1 MYISYIDRFQYRDD
15 ARVSH
20 PRPGIRL
27 QPEKGFDMNR
37 GSISLAALLWLIIGF
52 LVIYPLSILVL
63 ESFKI
68 APTDTWGIGNYLEF
82 FRDTY
87 YLKTFANTLVL
98 SSLVLLTATLF
109 GVPLAYIL
117 ARYRQWGKTVF
128 TALILLP
135 IVLPAYAGVFAF
147 IIFFG
152 KYGTVNLLLMDSG
165 LIEAPINFIYGL
177 HGLVFVQALHMLPFI
192 VLGLSAGFT
201 NIDPCFEEAAEV
213 EGASGF
219 RRFFTVS
226 LPLCTPSYLAGAVIV
241 FLWPFTDW
249 LTPLIL
255 GQVDFLPSVAY
266 INIAYHFTDVHRKYL
281 GIVAVIVSSLVCI
294 SLFLLARWWVERK
307 KYTGLS
313 KGTTSEGRVI
323 EPSPLVKSGAYLYMF
338 FIAGLVLLIP
348 IVLGLSAFSRRW
360 VLEPFP
366 TYWTLDNFRLILL
379 ESPLLIK
386 NSFLFSG
393 VALLFGIA
401 FGLPAAYIIVRTQVP
416 GKDALDFVITLMLAF
431 PGMAVGVA
439 YLFGFWEG
447 IPLARYW
454 IIMPLALFARRLPYF
469 LRMAHSS
476 YLQLDSSL
484 EEASEVSG
492 VGKLRTF
499 FSISLPLLL
508 KGVLVGV
515 VMFFIMAFQEIST
528 AIFLYRGGWETLPI
542 GIYLNWHRGM
552 EFGIAAAMAFLM
564 IVITFILLLIISR
577 VAGGILKAAWG
588 PGGT

>member
-1 MYISYIDRFQYRDD
+1 MS
-15 ARVSH
+15 
-20 PRPGIRL
+20 
-27 QPEKGFDMNR
+27 R
-37 GSISLAALLWLIIGF
+37 GNFILTTFLWMVIALL
-52 LVIYPLSILVL
+52 VVYPLSILVV
-63 ESFKI
+63 ESFRI
-68 APTDTWGIGNYLEF
+68 AETAGWGIQNYLEF
-82 FRDTY
+82 FQDTY
-87 YLKTFANTLVL
+87 YLKTFGNTLVL
-98 SSLVLLTATLF
+98 STLVLVATTLF
-109 GVPLAYIL
+109 GIPLSYIL
-117 ARYRQWGKTVF
+117 ARYRQRGKTLF

-147 IIFFG
+147 VIFFG
-152 KYGTVNLLLMDSG
+152 KFGTLNLLLMDAG
-165 LIEAPINFIYGL
+165 IIQTPINFIYGL
-177 HGLVFVQALHMLPFI
+177 HGLVFVQSLHLLPFI
-192 VLGLSAGFT
+192 VLSLSAGFT
-201 NIDPCFEEAAEV
+201 TIDPSFEEAAEV

-219 RRFFTVS
+219 RRFITIT
-226 LPLCTPSYLAGAVIV
+226 LPLCTPTYLAGAVIV

-249 LTPLIL
+249 LTPMIL

-266 INIAYHFTDVHRKYL
+266 INIAYHFTDVHRKYM
-281 GIVAVIVSSLVCI
+281 GIVAVVVSSFVCI
-294 SLFLLARWWVERK
+294 ALFLLARRWVERK

-323 EPSPLVKSGAYLYMF
+323 EPGPVIKGLSYLYTF
-338 FIAGLVLLIP
+338 FISALVLLIP

-360 VLEPFP
+360 VFEPFP
-366 TYWTLDNFRLILL
+366 SHWTLENFRVILL
-379 ESPLLIK
+379 ESPLLIQ
-386 NSFLFSG
+386 NSFVFSG
-393 VALLFGIA
+393 IALLFGMV
-401 FGLPAAYIIVRTQVP
+401 FGLPAAYLIVRTRVR

-431 PGMAVGVA
+431 PGIAVGVS
-439 YLFGFWEG
+439 YLLGFWKG
-447 IPLARYW
+447 LPLATHW

-476 YLQLDSSL
+476 YLQLDVSL

-492 VGKLRTF
+492 VGKFRTF
-499 FSISLPLLL
+499 FYISLPLLL

-577 VAGGILKAAWG
+577 IGGGVLKAAWG
-588 PGGT
+588 PGGK

>member
-1 MYISYIDRFQYRDD
+1 MT
-15 ARVSH
+15 
-20 PRPGIRL
+20 
-27 QPEKGFDMNR
+27 R
-37 GSISLAALLWLIIGF
+37 GNLLLSTVLWSIIAF
-52 LVIYPLSILVL
+52 FVIYPLSILVL

-68 APTDTWGIGNYLEF
+68 AATDSWGISNYLEF
-82 FRDTY
+82 FQDAY
-87 YLKTFANTLVL
+87 YLKTFGNTLVL
-98 SSLVLLTATLF
+98 STLVLLTTTLF
-109 GVPLAYIL
+109 GIPLAYIM

-152 KYGTVNLLLMDSG
+152 RFGTLNLLLVEAG
-165 LIEAPINFIYGL
+165 LIKAPINFIYGL
-177 HGLVFVQALHMLPFI
+177 HGLVFVQSLHMLPFI
-192 VLGLSAGFT
+192 VLSLSAGFT
-201 NIDPCFEEAAEV
+201 DIDPCFEEAAEV

-219 RRFFTVS
+219 RRFLTVT
-226 LPLCTPSYLAGAVIV
+226 LPLCTPTYLAGAVIV

-255 GQVDFLPSVAY
+255 GQIDFLPSVAY
-266 INIAYHFTDVHRKYL
+266 INIAYHFTDMHRKYM
-281 GIVAVIVSSLVCI
+281 GIVAVVVSSIVCI
-294 SLFLLARWWVERK
+294 FLFLLARWWVERK

-313 KGTTSEGRVI
+313 KGTTAEGRVI
-323 EPSPLVKSGAYLYMF
+323 EPGPLLKVASYVYMI
-338 FIAGLVLLIP
+338 FISLVVLLIP
-348 IVLGLSAFSRRW
+348 VVLGLSAFSRRW

-366 TYWTLDNFRLILL
+366 TYWTLENFRVILL

-393 VALLFGIA
+393 IALVFGIA
-401 FGLPAAYIIVRTQVP
+401 FGLPAAYLIVRTRVP
-416 GKDALDFVITLMLAF
+416 GRNALDFVITLMLAF
-431 PGMAVGVA
+431 PGIAVGVS
-439 YLFGFWEG
+439 YLLGFWQT
-447 IPLARYW
+447 IPLARHW
-454 IIMPLALFARRLPYF
+454 IIMALALFARRLPYF
-469 LRMAHSS
+469 LRMAHAS
-476 YLQLDSSL
+476 YLQLDISL

-492 VGKLRTF
+492 AGKLKTF
-499 FSISLPLLL
+499 LSISLPLLV

>member
-1 MYISYIDRFQYRDD
+1 MS
-15 ARVSH
+15 
-20 PRPGIRL
+20 
-27 QPEKGFDMNR
+27 KGNA
-37 GSISLAALLWLIIGF
+37 SLAALLWSVVAF
-52 LVIYPLSILVL
+52 LVLYPLSFLVL

-68 APTDTWGIGNYLEF
+68 SADGGWGVSNYLGF
-82 FRDTY
+82 FKDPY
-87 YLKTFANTLVL
+87 YLKTFGNTLLLSTLVL
-98 SSLVLLTATLF
+98 VTATIF

-152 KYGTVNLLLMDSG
+152 KYGTLNLLLMNAG
-165 LIEAPINFIYGL
+165 LISKPLNFIYGL
-177 HGLVFVQALHMLPFI
+177 HGVVFVQALHMLPFI
-192 VLGLSAGFT
+192 VLSLSAGFT
-201 NIDPCFEEAAEV
+201 NIDPSFEEAAEV

-219 RRFFTVS
+219 RRFFTIS
-226 LPLCTPSYLAGAVIV
+226 LPLCTPNYLAGAVIV

-266 INIAYHFTDVHRKYL
+266 INIAYHFTDMHRKYM
-281 GIVAVIVSSLVCI
+281 GIVAVVISSLVCI
-294 SLFLLARWWVERK
+294 GLFLLARWAVEKR

-323 EPSPLVKSGAYLYMF
+323 RPGPLTQAGAYGYMV
-338 FIAGLVLLIP
+338 FIALVVLLIP

-360 VLEPFP
+360 VFEPFP
-366 TYWTLDNFRLILL
+366 TYWTLDNFRVILW
-379 ESPLLIK
+379 ETPMLIK
-386 NSFLFSG
+386 NSFVYSSL
-393 VALLFGIA
+393 ALLFGIL
-401 FGLPAAYIIVRTQVP
+401 FGLPAAYLIVRTRVP

-431 PGMAVGVA
+431 PGMAVGVSYMLA
-439 YLFGFWEG
+439 FWQG
-447 IPLARYW
+447 IPLAHYW
-454 IIMPLALFARRLPYF
+454 IIMPLALFSRRLPYF

-476 YLQLDSSL
+476 YLQLDASL

-492 VGKLRTF
+492 AGKFRTF
-499 FSISLPLLL
+499 IYISLPLLL

-552 EFGIAAAMAFLM
+552 EFGIAAAMAFVM

-577 VAGGILKAAWG
+577 IGGGILKAAWG
-588 PGGT
+588 PGGK

>member
-1 MYISYIDRFQYRDD
+1 MS
-15 ARVSH
+15 
-20 PRPGIRL
+20 
-27 QPEKGFDMNR
+27 R
-37 GSISLAALLWLIIGF
+37 GSISLAALLWLIIAF
-52 LVIYPLSILVL
+52 LVIYPMSILVL

-68 APTDTWGIGNYLEF
+68 AETSNWGIKNYLGF
-82 FRDTY
+82 FQDTY
-87 YLKTFANTLVL
+87 YLKVFGNTLLL
-98 SSLVLLTATLF
+98 SALVLLTTTLF
-109 GVPLAYIL
+109 GIPLAYIL
-117 ARYRQWGKTVF
+117 ARYRHWGKTVF

-135 IVLPAYAGVFAF
+135 IVLPAFAGVFAF

-152 KYGTVNLLLMDSG
+152 KYGTLNLLLMETG
-165 LIEAPINFIYGL
+165 LIKTPINFIYGL
-177 HGLVFVQALHMLPFI
+177 HGLVFVQSLHMLPFI

-219 RRFFTVS
+219 RRFITVT
-226 LPLCTPSYLAGAVIV
+226 LPLCTPTYMAGAVIV

-249 LTPLIL
+249 LTPMIL

-266 INIAYHFTDVHRKYL
+266 LNIAYHFTDMSRKYM
-281 GIVAVIVSSLVCI
+281 GIVAVVVSSVVCI
-294 SLFLLARWWVERK
+294 SLFLLARWWVEKR

-313 KGTTSEGRVI
+313 KGTTAEGRVI
-323 EPSPLVKSGAYLYMF
+323 EPGPVVKLGAYLYMI
-338 FIAGLVLLIP
+338 FIAALVLLIP

-360 VLEPFP
+360 VFEAFP
-366 TYWTLDNFRLILL
+366 TYWTLENFRVILL
-379 ESPLLIK
+379 ESPLLIQ
-386 NSFLFSG
+386 NSFVFSG
-393 VALLFGIA
+393 IALLFGIA
-401 FGLPAAYIIVRTQVP
+401 FGLPAAYIIVRTRVP
-416 GKDALDFVITLMLAF
+416 GRNALDFVITLMLAF
-431 PGMAVGVA
+431 PGIAVGVG
-439 YLFGFWEG
+439 YLLGFWRG
-447 IPLARYW
+447 IPLAQYW

-476 YLQLDSSL
+476 YLQLDISL

-492 VGKLRTF
+492 ASKLRTF
-499 FSISLPLLL
+499 FYISLPLLV

-542 GIYLNWHRGM
+542 GIFLNWHRGM

>member
-1 MYISYIDRFQYRDD
+1 MS
-15 ARVSH
+15 
-20 PRPGIRL
+20 
-27 QPEKGFDMNR
+27 R
-37 GSISLAALLWLIIGF
+37 GNIFLAALLWSVIAF
-52 LVIYPLSILVL
+52 LVIYPLSTLVL

-68 APTDTWGIGNYLEF
+68 AGTENWGISNYLEF
-82 FRDTY
+82 FQDTY
-87 YLKTFANTLVL
+87 YLKTFGNTLVL
-98 SSLVLLTATLF
+98 SSLVLITTTLF

-117 ARYRQWGKTVF
+117 ARYRHWGKTVF

-147 IIFFG
+147 VIFFG
-152 KYGTVNLLLMDSG
+152 KYGTLNLLLMDMG
-165 LIEAPINFIYGL
+165 LTKDPINFIYGL
-177 HGLVFVQALHMLPFI
+177 HGLVFVQSLHMLPFI

-219 RRFFTVS
+219 WRFLTVT

-255 GQVDFLPSVAY
+255 GQVDFLPSVSY
-266 INIAYHFTDVHRKYL
+266 INIAYHFTDMHRKYM
-281 GIVAVIVSSLVCI
+281 GIVAVVISSIVCI
-294 SLFLLARWWVERK
+294 TLFLLARWWVERK

-323 EPSPLVKSGAYLYMF
+323 EPTPLVKWGAYLYIF
-338 FIAGLVLLIP
+338 FIAFLVLLIP
-348 IVLGLSAFSRRW
+348 IVLGLAAFSRRW

-366 TYWTLDNFRLILL
+366 TYWTLENFRLILL
-379 ESPLLIK
+379 ESPALIK
-386 NSFLFSG
+386 NSFIFSG
-393 VALLFGIA
+393 IALIFGIA
-401 FGLPAAYIIVRTQVP
+401 FGLPASYLIVRTRVP
-416 GKDALDFVITLMLAF
+416 GRNALDFVITLMLAF
-431 PGMAVGVA
+431 PGMAVGVS
-439 YLFGFWEG
+439 YLLAFWKD
-447 IPLARYW
+447 IPLATFW

-476 YLQLDSSL
+476 YLQLDISL

-492 VGKLRTF
+492 AGKVRTF
-499 FSISLPLLL
+499 FNISLPLLV

-515 VMFFIMAFQEIST
+515 VMFFIMSFQEIST

-542 GIYLNWHRGM
+542 GIFLNWHRGM

-577 VAGGILKAAWG
+577 IGGGILKAAWG

>member
-1 MYISYIDRFQYRDD
+1 MS
-15 ARVSH
+15 
-20 PRPGIRL
+20 
-27 QPEKGFDMNR
+27 R
-37 GSISLAALLWLIIGF
+37 GNISLAAFLWLVIAF

-68 APTDTWGIGNYLEF
+68 AGTDSWGIKNYLEF
-82 FRDTY
+82 FQDTY
-87 YLKTFANTLVL
+87 YLKTFGNTLLL
-98 SSLVLLTATLF
+98 STLVLLTTTVF

-117 ARYRQWGKTVF
+117 ARYRHWGKTVF

-135 IVLPAYAGVFAF
+135 IVLPAFAGVFAF

-152 KYGTVNLLLMDSG
+152 KYGTLNLLLMEIG
-165 LIEAPINFIYGL
+165 LIKTPVNFIYGI
-177 HGLVFVQALHMLPFI
+177 HGLVFIQSLHMLPFI

-219 RRFFTVS
+219 RRFFTVT
-226 LPLCTPSYLAGAVIV
+226 LPLCTPSYLAGAVLV

-249 LTPLIL
+249 LTPMIL
-255 GQVDFLPSVAY
+255 GQVDFLPSTAY
-266 INIAYHFTDVHRKYL
+266 INIAYHFTDMHRKYM
-281 GIVAVIVSSLVCI
+281 GIVAVVVAAIVCI
-294 SLFLLARWWVERK
+294 TLFLLARWWVERK

-323 EPSPLVKSGAYLYMF
+323 EPGPLVKSGAYVYII
-338 FIAGLVLLIP
+338 FISILVLLIP

-360 VLEPFP
+360 VFEPLP
-366 TYWTLDNFRLILL
+366 TYWTLENFRVILL
-379 ESPLLIK
+379 ESPGLIK

-393 VALLFGIA
+393 IALFFGIA
-401 FGLPAAYIIVRTQVP
+401 FGLPAAYLIVRTRVP
-416 GKDALDFVITLMLAF
+416 GRDALDFVITLMLAF
-431 PGMAVGVA
+431 PGIAVGVS
-439 YLFGFWEG
+439 YLLAFWKG
-447 IPLARYW
+447 IPLATYW

-476 YLQLDSSL
+476 YLQLDISL

-492 VGKLRTF
+492 ASRLRTF
-499 FSISLPLLL
+499 FYISLPLLL

-542 GIYLNWHRGM
+542 GIFLNWHRGM

-564 IVITFILLLIISR
+564 IVITFVLLLIISR
-577 VAGGILKAAWG
+577 IGGGILKAAWG

>member
-1 MYISYIDRFQYRDD
+1 MS
-15 ARVSH
+15 
-20 PRPGIRL
+20 
-27 QPEKGFDMNR
+27 R
-37 GSISLAALLWLIIGF
+37 GNFFLTAFLWLVIAF
-52 LVIYPLSILVL
+52 LVVYPLSILVL

-68 APTDTWGIGNYLEF
+68 AGSASWGINNYLKF
-82 FRDTY
+82 FQETY
-87 YLKTFANTLVL
+87 YLKTFGNTLVL
-98 SSLVLLTATLF
+98 STLVLLTTTLF

-117 ARYRQWGKTVF
+117 ARYRQRGKTVF

-152 KYGTVNLLLMDSG
+152 RFGTLNLLLMEMG
-165 LIEAPINFIYGL
+165 LIKAPINFIYGL
-177 HGLVFVQALHMLPFI
+177 QGLVFIQSLHLLPFI
-192 VLGLSAGFT
+192 VLSLSAGFT
-201 NIDPCFEEAAEV
+201 TIDPCFEEAAEV

-219 RRFFTVS
+219 RRFITVT
-226 LPLCTPSYLAGAVIV
+226 LPLCTPTYLAGAVLV

-266 INIAYHFTDVHRKYL
+266 INIAYHFTDMHRKYM
-281 GIVAVIVSSLVCI
+281 GIVAVVVSSIVCI
-294 SLFLLARWWVERK
+294 ALFLLARWWVERK

-323 EPSPLVKSGAYLYMF
+323 EPGVLLKSGAYAFMV
-338 FIAGLVLLIP
+338 FIAILVLLIP
-348 IVLGLSAFSRRW
+348 VVLGLAAFSRRW
-360 VLEPFP
+360 VFEPFP
-366 TYWTLDNFRLILL
+366 TYWTLDNFKVILL
-379 ESPLLIK
+379 ETPLLLQ
-386 NSFLFSG
+386 NSFVFSG
-393 VALLFGIA
+393 LALIFGIA
-401 FGLPAAYIIVRTQVP
+401 FGLPAAYLIVRTRVP

-431 PGMAVGVA
+431 PGMAVGVS
-439 YLFGFWEG
+439 YLLAFWEG
-447 IPLARYW
+447 IPLATHW

-476 YLQLDSSL
+476 YLQLDISL

-499 FSISLPLLL
+499 MNISLPLLI

-542 GIYLNWHRGM
+542 GIFLNWHRGM

-564 IVITFILLLIISR
+564 IVITFILLLIIAR
-577 VAGGILKAAWG
+577 IGGGILKAAWG
-588 PGGT
+588 PGGR

>member
-1 MYISYIDRFQYRDD
+1 MS
-15 ARVSH
+15 
-20 PRPGIRL
+20 
-27 QPEKGFDMNR
+27 R
-37 GSISLAALLWLIIGF
+37 GNISLAALLWLIIAF
-52 LVIYPLSILVL
+52 LVIYPMSILVL

-68 APTDTWGIGNYLEF
+68 AGTGNWGIKNYLEF
-82 FRDTY
+82 FQDTY
-87 YLKTFANTLVL
+87 YLKTFGNTLLL
-98 SSLVLLTATLF
+98 SALVLLTTTLF

-117 ARYRQWGKTVF
+117 ARYRHWGKTVF

-135 IVLPAYAGVFAF
+135 IVLPAFAGVFAF

-152 KYGTVNLLLMDSG
+152 KYGTLNLLLMETG
-165 LIEAPINFIYGL
+165 LIKTPINFIYGL
-177 HGLVFVQALHMLPFI
+177 HGLVFVQSLHMLPFI

-201 NIDPCFEEAAEV
+201 NIDPSFEEAAEV

-219 RRFFTVS
+219 RRFFTVT
-226 LPLCTPSYLAGAVIV
+226 LPLCTPTYMAGAVIV

-266 INIAYHFTDVHRKYL
+266 INIAYHFTDMHRKYM
-281 GIVAVIVSSLVCI
+281 GIVAVVVSSIVCI
-294 SLFLLARWWVERK
+294 SLFLLARWWVEKR

-313 KGTTSEGRVI
+313 KGTTAEGRVI
-323 EPSPLVKSGAYLYMF
+323 DPSPLVKFGAYVYMV
-338 FIAGLVLLIP
+338 FIAILVLLIP

-360 VLEPFP
+360 VFEPFP
-366 TYWTLDNFRLILL
+366 TYWTLENFRVILL
-379 ESPLLIK
+379 ESPLLIQ
-386 NSFLFSG
+386 NSFVFSG
-393 VALLFGIA
+393 IALLFGIA
-401 FGLPAAYIIVRTQVP
+401 FGLPAAYLIVRTRVP
-416 GKDALDFVITLMLAF
+416 GRNALDFVITLMLAF
-431 PGMAVGVA
+431 PGMAVGVS
-439 YLFGFWEG
+439 YLLAFWKG
-447 IPLARYW
+447 IPLATYW

-476 YLQLDSSL
+476 YLQLDISL

-492 VGKLRTF
+492 AGKLRTF
-499 FSISLPLLL
+499 FYISLPLLV

-542 GIYLNWHRGM
+542 GIFLNWHRGM

-588 PGGT
+588 PGGA

>member
-1 MYISYIDRFQYRDD
+1 MS
-15 ARVSH
+15 
-20 PRPGIRL
+20 
-27 QPEKGFDMNR
+27 R
-37 GSISLAALLWLIIGF
+37 GNTFLAALLWLVIAF
-52 LVIYPLSILVL
+52 LVLYPLSILVL

-68 APTDTWGIGNYLEF
+68 AGTTTWGIKNYLGF
-82 FRDTY
+82 FQDAY
-87 YLKTFANTLVL
+87 YLKTFGNTLLL
-98 SSLVLLTATLF
+98 STLVLLTTTVF

-117 ARYRQWGKTVF
+117 ARYKHRGKTVF

-135 IVLPAYAGVFAF
+135 IVLPAFAGVFAF

-152 KYGTVNLLLMDSG
+152 KYGTLNLLLTETG
-165 LIEAPINFIYGL
+165 LIEKPINFIYGI
-177 HGLVFVQALHMLPFI
+177 HGLVFIQSLHLLPFI

-201 NIDPCFEEAAEV
+201 NIDPSFEEAAEV

-219 RRFFTVS
+219 RRFLTVT
-226 LPLCTPSYLAGAVIV
+226 LPLCTPTYLAGAVIV

-255 GQVDFLPSVAY
+255 GQVDFLPSVSY
-266 INIAYHFTDVHRKYL
+266 INIAYHFTDMHRKYM
-281 GIVAVIVSSLVCI
+281 GIVAVVVSSIVCI
-294 SLFLLARWWVERK
+294 TLFLLARWWVERK

-323 EPSPLVKSGAYLYMF
+323 EPSGLMKSGAYVYMIS
-338 FIAGLVLLIP
+338 IAILVLLIP
-348 IVLGLSAFSRRW
+348 IVLGLAGFSRRW
-360 VLEPFP
+360 VFEPFP
-366 TYWTLDNFRLILL
+366 TYWTLENFSVILL
-379 ESPLLIK
+379 ETPGLIK

-393 VALLFGIA
+393 IALLFGIV
-401 FGLPAAYIIVRTQVP
+401 FGLPAAYLIVRTRVP
-416 GKDALDFVITLMLAF
+416 GRNVLDFVISLMLAF
-431 PGMAVGVA
+431 PGMAVGVS
-439 YLFGFWEG
+439 YLLAFWKD
-447 IPLARYW
+447 IPLATHW

-476 YLQLDSSL
+476 YLQLDISL

-492 VGKLRTF
+492 AGKIRTF
-499 FSISLPLLL
+499 MKISLPLLL

-542 GIYLNWHRGM
+542 GIFLNWHRGM

-564 IVITFILLLIISR
+564 IVITFILLLIIAR
-577 VAGGILKAAWG
+577 IGGGILKAAWG
-588 PGGT
+588 PGEM

>member
-1 MYISYIDRFQYRDD
+1 MS
-15 ARVSH
+15 
-20 PRPGIRL
+20 
-27 QPEKGFDMNR
+27 R
-37 GSISLAALLWLIIGF
+37 GNISLAALLWLVIAF
-52 LVIYPLSILVL
+52 LVIYPMSILVL
-63 ESFKI
+63 QSFKI
-68 APTDTWGIGNYLEF
+68 AGTDNWGIKNYLEF
-82 FRDTY
+82 FQDTY
-87 YLKTFANTLVL
+87 YLKTFGNTLLL
-98 SSLVLLTATLF
+98 STLVLLTTTVF
-109 GVPLAYIL
+109 GIPLAYIL
-117 ARYRQWGKTVF
+117 ARYRHWGKTVF

-135 IVLPAYAGVFAF
+135 IVLPAFAGVFAF

-152 KYGTVNLLLMDSG
+152 KYGTLNLLLMDTG
-165 LIEAPINFIYGL
+165 LIETPINFIYGL
-177 HGLVFVQALHMLPFI
+177 HGLVFIQSLHMLPFI

-219 RRFFTVS
+219 RRFITVT
-226 LPLCTPSYLAGAVIV
+226 LPLCTPTYMAGAVIV

-249 LTPLIL
+249 LTPMIL
-255 GQVDFLPSVAY
+255 GQVDLLPSVAY
-266 INIAYHFTDVHRKYL
+266 INIAYHFTDVHRKYM
-281 GIVAVIVSSLVCI
+281 GIVAVIISAVICI
-294 SLFLLARWWVERK
+294 SIFLLARWWVERK

-323 EPSPLVKSGAYLYMF
+323 EPGPVVKLGAYLYMI
-338 FIAGLVLLIP
+338 FITGLVLLIP

-360 VLEPFP
+360 VFEPFP
-366 TYWTLDNFRLILL
+366 TYWTLENFRVILL

-386 NSFLFSG
+386 NSFVFSG

-401 FGLPAAYIIVRTQVP
+401 FGLPAAYIIVRTRVP
-416 GKDALDFVITLMLAF
+416 GRNALDFVITLMLAF
-431 PGMAVGVA
+431 PGMAVGVS
-439 YLFGFWEG
+439 YLLGFWKG
-447 IPLARYW
+447 IPLAQYW

-476 YLQLDSSL
+476 YLQLDISL

-492 VGKLRTF
+492 AGKLRTF
-499 FSISLPLLL
+499 LNISLPLLI

-542 GIYLNWHRGM
+542 GIFLNWHRGM

>member
-1 MYISYIDRFQYRDD
+1 
-15 ARVSH
+15 VT
-20 PRPGIRL
+20 
-27 QPEKGFDMNR
+27 R
-37 GSISLAALLWLIIGF
+37 GNILLSTLLWSIIAF
-52 LVIYPLSILVL
+52 LVLYPLSILLV

-68 APTDTWGIGNYLEF
+68 AGTGGWGISNYLEF
-82 FRDTY
+82 FKDTY
-87 YLKTFANTLVL
+87 YLKTFGNTLFL
-98 SSLVLLTATLF
+98 STLVLLTTTLF
-109 GVPLAYIL
+109 GIPLSYIL
-117 ARYRQWGKTVF
+117 ARYRQRGKTVF

-152 KYGTVNLLLMDSG
+152 RFGTVNLLLIDMG
-165 LIEAPINFIYGL
+165 LIKEPINFIYGL
-177 HGLVFVQALHMLPFI
+177 HGLVFVQSLHMLPFI
-192 VLGLSAGFT
+192 VLSLSAGFT

-219 RRFFTVS
+219 WRFLTVT
-226 LPLCTPSYLAGAVIV
+226 LPLCTPTYLAGAVIV

-266 INIAYHFTDVHRKYL
+266 INIAYHFTDMHRKYM
-281 GIVAVIVSSLVCI
+281 GIVAVVVSSIVCI
-294 SLFLLARWWVERK
+294 TLFLLARWWVERK

-313 KGTTSEGRVI
+313 KGTTAEGRVI
-323 EPSPLVKSGAYLYMF
+323 EPSPLVKVGSYVYMI
-338 FIAGLVLLIP
+338 FIALLVLLIP
-348 IVLGLSAFSRRW
+348 IVLGLAAFSRRW

-366 TYWTLDNFRLILL
+366 SYWTLENFRLILL
-379 ESPLLIK
+379 ESPGLIM
-386 NSFLFSG
+386 NSFKFSLI
-393 VALLFGIA
+393 ALLFGIV
-401 FGLPAAYIIVRTQVP
+401 FGLPAAYLIVRTRMP
-416 GKDALDFVITLMLAF
+416 GRDALDFVITLMLGF
-431 PGMAVGVA
+431 PGIAVGVS
-439 YLFGFWEG
+439 YLLGFWKTTPV
-447 IPLARYW
+447 PLADYW
-454 IIMPLALFARRLPYF
+454 IIMALALFARRLPYF
-469 LRMAHSS
+469 LRMAHAS
-476 YLQLDSSL
+476 YLQLDISL

-492 VGKLRTF
+492 AGKIRTF
-499 FSISLPLLL
+499 FNISLPLLL

-528 AIFLYRGGWETLPI
+528 AIFLYKGGWETLPI

-577 VAGGILKAAWG
+577 ISGGVLKAAWG

>member
-1 MYISYIDRFQYRDD
+1 MF
-15 ARVSH
+15 
-20 PRPGIRL
+20 
-27 QPEKGFDMNR
+27 R
-37 GSISLAALLWLIIGF
+37 GNIFLATLLWLVIAF
-52 LVIYPLSILVL
+52 LVIYPLSFLGV

-68 APTDTWGIGNYLEF
+68 AETGRWGISNYLGF
-82 FRDTY
+82 FQDTY
-87 YLKTFANTLVL
+87 YLKTFGNTLFL
-98 SSLVLLTATLF
+98 SCLVLLTTTVF
-109 GVPLAYIL
+109 GIPLAYIL
-117 ARYRQWGKTVF
+117 ARYRHRGKTVF

-165 LIEAPINFIYGL
+165 LTEAPINFIYGL
-177 HGLVFVQALHMLPFI
+177 HGLVFVQSLHMLPFI

-201 NIDPCFEEAAEV
+201 NIDPSFEEAAEV

-219 RRFFTVS
+219 WRFLTVT

-266 INIAYHFTDVHRKYL
+266 INIAYHFTDMHRKYM
-281 GIVAVIVSSLVCI
+281 GIVAVVIAAVVCI
-294 SLFLLARWWVERK
+294 SLFLVARWWVERK

-323 EPSPLVKSGAYLYMF
+323 EPGPLLKSGAYLYML
-338 FIAGLVLLIP
+338 FIAALVLLIP

-366 TYWTLDNFRLILL
+366 TYWTLENFKVILL
-379 ESPLLIK
+379 ESPLLIQ
-386 NSFLFSG
+386 NSFVFSAI
-393 VALLFGIA
+393 ALLFGIA
-401 FGLPAAYIIVRTQVP
+401 FGLPAAYIIVRTKVR
-416 GKDALDFVITLMLAF
+416 GKNALDFVITLMLAF
-431 PGMAVGVA
+431 PGIAVGVS
-439 YLFGFWEG
+439 YLLAFWKD
-447 IPLARYW
+447 IPLATHW

-476 YLQLDSSL
+476 YLQLDVSL
-484 EEASEVSG
+484 EEAAEVSG
-492 VGKLRTF
+492 AGKLRTF
-499 FSISLPLLL
+499 VTISLPLLV
-508 KGVLVGV
+508 KGILVGV

-577 VAGGILKAAWG
+577 IGGGILKAAWG

>member
-1 MYISYIDRFQYRDD
+1 MS
-15 ARVSH
+15 
-20 PRPGIRL
+20 
-27 QPEKGFDMNR
+27 R
-37 GSISLAALLWLIIGF
+37 GNYYLAAFLWMIIALF
-52 LVIYPLSILVL
+52 VLYPLSIVVV

-68 APTDTWGIGNYLEF
+68 SGSDNWGIQNYLEF
-82 FRDTY
+82 FQDTY
-87 YLKTFANTLVL
+87 YLKTFANTLLL
-98 SSLVLLTATLF
+98 STLLLVTTTIF

-117 ARYRQWGKTVF
+117 ARYRHRGKTIF

-135 IVLPAYAGVFAF
+135 IVLPAFAGVFAF

-152 KYGTVNLLLMDSG
+152 KYGTLNLLLMDLG
-165 LIEAPINFIYGL
+165 LTEKPINFIYGL
-177 HGLVFVQALHMLPFI
+177 HGLVFIQALHMLPFI

-201 NIDPCFEEAAEV
+201 NIDPSFEEAAEV

-219 RRFFTVS
+219 RRFFTIT
-226 LPLCTPSYLAGAVIV
+226 LPLCTPSYMAGAVLV

-249 LTPLIL
+249 LTPIIL
-255 GQVDFLPSVAY
+255 GQVDFLPSVSY
-266 INIAYHFTDVHRKYL
+266 INIAYHFTDVHRKYM
-281 GIVAVIVSSLVCI
+281 GIVAVVVSAVVCI
-294 SLFLLARWWVERK
+294 SLFLFARWWVEKR

-323 EPSPLVKSGAYLYMF
+323 EPSKLVKTGAYLYMI
-338 FIAGLVLLIP
+338 FIALLVLLIP
-348 IVLGLSAFSRRW
+348 IVLGLAAFSRRW
-360 VLEPFP
+360 VFEAFP
-366 TYWTLDNFRLILL
+366 TYWTLENFRLILL
-379 ESPLLIK
+379 ESPGLIK

-393 VALLFGIA
+393 IALVFGIT
-401 FGLPAAYIIVRTQVP
+401 FGLPAAYIIVRTRVA
-416 GKDALDFVITLMLAF
+416 GRDAMDFVITLMLAF
-431 PGMAVGVA
+431 PGIAIGVS
-439 YLFGFWEG
+439 YLLAFWEG
-447 IPLARYW
+447 IPLAKYW

-476 YLQLDSSL
+476 YLQLDPSL

-492 VGKLRTF
+492 ASKIRTF
-499 FSISLPLLL
+499 FQISLPLLL

-577 VAGGILKAAWG
+577 VSGGVLKAAWG
-588 PGGT
+588 SGEN

>member
-1 MYISYIDRFQYRDD
+1 MT
-15 ARVSH
+15 
-20 PRPGIRL
+20 
-27 QPEKGFDMNR
+27 R
-37 GSISLAALLWLIIGF
+37 GNILLSTLLWSIIAF
-52 LVIYPLSILVL
+52 LVLYPLSILLV

-68 APTDTWGIGNYLEF
+68 AGTGGWGISNYLEF
-82 FRDTY
+82 FKDTY
-87 YLKTFANTLVL
+87 YLKTFGNTLFL
-98 SSLVLLTATLF
+98 STLVLLTTTLF
-109 GVPLAYIL
+109 GIPLSYIL

-147 IIFFG
+147 IIFLGRF
-152 KYGTVNLLLMDSG
+152 GTVNLLLIDMG
-165 LIEAPINFIYGL
+165 LIKEPINFIYGL
-177 HGLVFVQALHMLPFI
+177 HGLVFVQSLHMLPFI
-192 VLGLSAGFT
+192 VLSLSAGFT

-219 RRFFTVS
+219 WRFLTVT
-226 LPLCTPSYLAGAVIV
+226 LPLCTPTYLAGAVIV

-266 INIAYHFTDVHRKYL
+266 INIAYHFTDMHRKYM
-281 GIVAVIVSSLVCI
+281 GIVAVVVSSIVCI
-294 SLFLLARWWVERK
+294 TLFLLARWWVERK

-313 KGTTSEGRVI
+313 KGTTAEGRVI
-323 EPSPLVKSGAYLYMF
+323 EPSPLVKVGSYVYMI
-338 FIAGLVLLIP
+338 FIALLVLLIP
-348 IVLGLSAFSRRW
+348 IVLGLAAFSRRW

-366 TYWTLDNFRLILL
+366 SYWTLENFRLILL
-379 ESPLLIK
+379 ESPGLIM
-386 NSFLFSG
+386 NSFKFSLI
-393 VALLFGIA
+393 ALLFGIV
-401 FGLPAAYIIVRTQVP
+401 FGLPAAYLIVRTRMP
-416 GKDALDFVITLMLAF
+416 GRDALDFVITLMLAF
-431 PGMAVGVA
+431 PGIAVGVS
-439 YLFGFWEG
+439 YLLGFWKTTPV
-447 IPLARYW
+447 PLADYW
-454 IIMPLALFARRLPYF
+454 IIMALALFARRLPYF
-469 LRMAHSS
+469 LRMAHAS
-476 YLQLDSSL
+476 YLQLDISL

-492 VGKLRTF
+492 AGKIRTF
-499 FSISLPLLL
+499 FNISLPLLL

-528 AIFLYRGGWETLPI
+528 AIFLYKGGWETLPI

-577 VAGGILKAAWG
+577 ISGGVLKAAWG

>member
-1 MYISYIDRFQYRDD
+1 MS
-15 ARVSH
+15 
-20 PRPGIRL
+20 
-27 QPEKGFDMNR
+27 R
-37 GSISLAALLWLIIGF
+37 GNISLAALLWLVIAF
-52 LVIYPLSILVL
+52 LVIYPMSILVL
-63 ESFKI
+63 QSFKI
-68 APTDTWGIGNYLEF
+68 AGTDNWGISNYLGF
-82 FRDTY
+82 FQDTY
-87 YLKTFANTLVL
+87 YLKTFGNTLVL
-98 SSLVLLTATLF
+98 SVLVLLTTTLF

-117 ARYRQWGKTVF
+117 ARYRHWGKTVF

-152 KYGTVNLLLMDSG
+152 KYGTVNLLLMDAG
-165 LIEAPINFIYGL
+165 LIEKPINLIYGL
-177 HGLVFVQALHMLPFI
+177 HGLVFIQSLHMLPFI

-213 EGASGF
+213 EGAGGF
-219 RRFFTVS
+219 RRFITVT

-249 LTPLIL
+249 LTPMIL
-255 GQVDFLPSVAY
+255 GQVDLLPSVAY
-266 INIAYHFTDVHRKYL
+266 INIAYHFTDVHRKYM
-281 GIVAVIVSSLVCI
+281 GIVAVIISATVCI
-294 SLFLLARWWVERK
+294 GLFLLARWWVERK

-323 EPSPLVKSGAYLYMF
+323 EPSPVVKLGAYLYLI

-360 VLEPFP
+360 VFEPFP
-366 TYWTLDNFRLILL
+366 TYWTLENFRVILL
-379 ESPLLIK
+379 EAPLLIQ
-386 NSFLFSG
+386 NSFVFSG
-393 VALLFGIA
+393 IALLFGIA
-401 FGLPAAYIIVRTQVP
+401 FGLPAAYIIVRTRVP
-416 GKDALDFVITLMLAF
+416 GRNALDFVITLMLAF
-431 PGMAVGVA
+431 PGIAVGVG
-439 YLFGFWEG
+439 YLLGFWKG
-447 IPLARYW
+447 IPLAQYW

-476 YLQLDSSL
+476 YLQLDVSL
-484 EEASEVSG
+484 EEASEVAG
-492 VGKLRTF
+492 AGKLRTF
-499 FSISLPLLL
+499 LNISLPLLI

-564 IVITFILLLIISR
+564 IVIAFILLLIISR
-577 VAGGILKAAWG
+577 IAGGILKAAWG

>member
-1 MYISYIDRFQYRDD
+1 MS
-15 ARVSH
+15 
-20 PRPGIRL
+20 
-27 QPEKGFDMNR
+27 R
-37 GSISLAALLWLIIGF
+37 GNNFLAALLWLVLAF
-52 LVIYPLSILVL
+52 LVLYPLSFLVL
-63 ESFKI
+63 ESLKI
-68 APTDTWGIGNYLEF
+68 AGTENWGIKNYLGF
-82 FRDTY
+82 FQDTY
-87 YLKTFANTLVL
+87 YLKCFGNTLIL
-98 SSLVLLTATLF
+98 SCLVLLTTTVF

-117 ARYRQWGKTVF
+117 ARYRHWGKTVF

-147 IIFFG
+147 IIFLG
-152 KYGTVNLLLMDSG
+152 KHGTVNLLLMDAG
-165 LIEAPINFIYGL
+165 LIAKPINFIYGL
-177 HGLVFVQALHMLPFI
+177 HGLVFIQSLHMLPFI

-201 NIDPCFEEAAEV
+201 TIDPSFEEAAEV

-219 RRFFTVS
+219 RRFLTIS

-249 LTPLIL
+249 LTPMIL

-266 INIAYHFTDVHRKYL
+266 INIAYHFTDVHRKYM
-281 GIVAVIVSSLVCI
+281 GIVAVIISSVVCI
-294 SLFLLARWWVERK
+294 ALFLLVKRWVERK

-323 EPSPLVKSGAYLYMF
+323 EPGVLVKSGAYVYMVF
-338 FIAGLVLLIP
+338 VAGLVLLIP

-360 VLEPFP
+360 VFEPFP
-366 TYWTLDNFRLILL
+366 TYWTLENFRLILL
-379 ESPLLIK
+379 ESPILIK

-393 VALLFGIA
+393 IALIFGIT
-401 FGLPAAYIIVRTQVP
+401 FGLPAAYIIVRTRVL
-416 GKDALDFVITLMLAF
+416 GKNALDFVITLMLAF
-431 PGMAVGVA
+431 PGMAVGVG
-439 YLFGFWEG
+439 YLLAFWKD
-447 IPLARYW
+447 IPLATFW

-476 YLQLDSSL
+476 YLQLDISL

-492 VGKLRTF
+492 AGKIRTF
-499 FSISLPLLL
+499 FYISLPLLI

-577 VAGGILKAAWG
+577 IGGGILKAAWG

>member
-1 MYISYIDRFQYRDD
+1 MS
-15 ARVSH
+15 
-20 PRPGIRL
+20 
-27 QPEKGFDMNR
+27 R
-37 GSISLAALLWLIIGF
+37 GNIVLAAFLWGIIAF
-52 LVIYPLSILVL
+52 LVLFPLSILVL

-68 APTDTWGIGNYLEF
+68 AGTDTWGLANYLAF
-82 FRDTY
+82 FREAY
-87 YLKTFANTLVL
+87 YLKTFWNTILL
-98 SSLVLLTATLF
+98 SSMVLLTTTVF
-109 GVPLAYIL
+109 GIPLAYIL
-117 ARYRQWGKTVF
+117 ARYRQRGKTVF
-128 TALILLP
+128 TALTLLP
-135 IVLPAYAGVFAF
+135 IVLPAFAGVFAF

-152 KYGTVNLLLMDSG
+152 KYGTLNLLLMDSG
-165 LIEAPINFIYGL
+165 LTETPINFIYGL
-177 HGLVFVQALHMLPFI
+177 HGLVFIQSLHLLPFI
-192 VLGLSAGFT
+192 VLSLSAGFT
-201 NIDPCFEEAAEV
+201 NIDPSFEEAAEV

-219 RRFFTVS
+219 WRFLTVT

-266 INIAYHFTDVHRKYL
+266 INIAYHFTDVQRKYM
-281 GIVAVIVSSLVCI
+281 GIVAVVVSSVVCI
-294 SLFLLARWWVERK
+294 SLFLLARRWVERK

-323 EPSPLVKSGAYLYMF
+323 EPGPLVKFGSYVYMF
-338 FIAGLVLLIP
+338 FIAILVLLIP
-348 IVLGLSAFSRRW
+348 VVLGLSAFSRRW
-360 VLEPFP
+360 VFEPFP
-366 TYWTLDNFRLILL
+366 TYWTLENFRVILQ
-379 ESPLLIK
+379 ESPGLIQ

-393 VALLFGIA
+393 VALIFGIT
-401 FGLPAAYIIVRTQVP
+401 FGLPAAYIIVRTRVP

-431 PGMAVGVA
+431 PGIAVGVS
-439 YLFGFWEG
+439 YLLAFWKD
-447 IPLARYW
+447 IPLATHW

-476 YLQLDSSL
+476 YLQLDISL
-484 EEASEVSG
+484 EEAAEVSG
-492 VGKLRTF
+492 AGRLRTF

-564 IVITFILLLIISR
+564 IVITFILLLIIARIS
-577 VAGGILKAAWG
+577 GGILKAAWG

>member
-1 MYISYIDRFQYRDD
+1 MT
-15 ARVSH
+15 
-20 PRPGIRL
+20 
-27 QPEKGFDMNR
+27 R
-37 GSISLAALLWLIIGF
+37 GNILLSTLLWSIIAF
-52 LVIYPLSILVL
+52 LVLYPLSILLV

-68 APTDTWGIGNYLEF
+68 AGTGGWGISNYLEF
-82 FRDTY
+82 FKDTY
-87 YLKTFANTLVL
+87 YLKTFGNTLVL
-98 SSLVLLTATLF
+98 STLVLLTTTLF
-109 GVPLAYIL
+109 GIPLSYIL
-117 ARYRQWGKTVF
+117 ARYRQRGKTVF

-152 KYGTVNLLLMDSG
+152 RFGTVNLLLTDMG
-165 LIEAPINFIYGL
+165 LIKEPINFIYGL

-192 VLGLSAGFT
+192 VLSLSAGFT

-219 RRFFTVS
+219 WRFLTVT
-226 LPLCTPSYLAGAVIV
+226 LPLCTPTYLAGAVIV

-266 INIAYHFTDVHRKYL
+266 INIAYHFTDMHRKYM
-281 GIVAVIVSSLVCI
+281 GIVAVVVSSIVCI
-294 SLFLLARWWVERK
+294 TLFLLARWWVERK

-313 KGTTSEGRVI
+313 KGTTAEGRVI
-323 EPSPLVKSGAYLYMF
+323 EPSPLVKVGSYVYMI
-338 FIAGLVLLIP
+338 FIALLVLLIP
-348 IVLGLSAFSRRW
+348 IVLGLAAFSRRW

-366 TYWTLDNFRLILL
+366 TYWTLENFRLILT
-379 ESPLLIK
+379 ESPGLIM
-386 NSFLFSG
+386 NSFKFSLI
-393 VALLFGIA
+393 ALLFGIA
-401 FGLPAAYIIVRTQVP
+401 FGLPAAYLIVRTRMP
-416 GKDALDFVITLMLAF
+416 GRDALDFVITLMLAF
-431 PGMAVGVA
+431 PGIAVGVS
-439 YLFGFWEG
+439 YLLGFWKTTPV
-447 IPLARYW
+447 PLADYW
-454 IIMPLALFARRLPYF
+454 IIMALALFARRLPYF
-469 LRMAHSS
+469 LRMAHAS
-476 YLQLDSSL
+476 YLQLDISL

-492 VGKLRTF
+492 AGKIRTF
-499 FSISLPLLL
+499 FNISLPLLL

-528 AIFLYRGGWETLPI
+528 AIFLYKGGWETLPI

-577 VAGGILKAAWG
+577 ISGGVLKAAWG

>member
-1 MYISYIDRFQYRDD
+1 MS
-15 ARVSH
+15 
-20 PRPGIRL
+20 
-27 QPEKGFDMNR
+27 R
-37 GSISLAALLWLIIGF
+37 GDYSLASIIWLVIAF
-52 LVIYPLSILVL
+52 LVIYPLSILFV
-63 ESFKI
+63 ESLKI
-68 APTDTWGIGNYLEF
+68 ADTGAFGIGNFVEF
-82 FRDTY
+82 FQDTY
-87 YLKTFANTLVL
+87 YLKTFANTLLL
-98 SSLVLLTATLF
+98 STLVLLTTTVF
-109 GVPLAYIL
+109 GIPLAYIL
-117 ARYRQWGKTVF
+117 ARYRQRGKTVF

-135 IVLPAYAGVFAF
+135 IVLPAFAGVFAF

-152 KYGTVNLLLMDSG
+152 KFGTLNLLLMDAG
-165 LIEAPINFIYGL
+165 LIKTPINFIYGL
-177 HGLVFVQALHMLPFI
+177 HGLVFIQALHMLPFI
-192 VLGLSAGFT
+192 VLSLAAGFT
-201 NIDPCFEEAAEV
+201 QIDPSFEEAAEV

-219 RRFFTVS
+219 RRFITIT
-226 LPLCTPSYLAGAVIV
+226 LPLCTPTYLGGAVLV

-249 LTPLIL
+249 LTPLIV
-255 GQVDFLPSVAY
+255 GKVDFLPSIAY
-266 INIAYHFTDVHRKYL
+266 INIAYHFTDVHRKYM
-281 GIVAVIVSSLVCI
+281 GIAAVVVASVVCI

-323 EPSPLVKSGAYLYMF
+323 EPGPLMKTCAYLYMGL
-338 FIAGLVLLIP
+338 IAFVVLLTP

-360 VLEPFP
+360 VFEPFP
-366 TYWTLDNFRLILL
+366 TYWTLDNFRVILT
-379 ESPLLIK
+379 ESPLLIQ
-386 NSFLFSG
+386 NSFVYSA
-393 VALLFGIA
+393 VALVFGVV
-401 FGLPAAYIIVRTQVP
+401 FGLPTAYIIVRTRVRS
-416 GKDALDFVITLMLAF
+416 KNALDFVITLMLAF
-431 PGMAVGVA
+431 PGIAVGVS
-439 YLFGFWEG
+439 YLLAFWNT
-447 IPLARYW
+447 IPLATHW

-476 YLQLDSSL
+476 YLQLDISL

-499 FSISLPLLL
+499 FYISLPLLI

-577 VAGGILKAAWG
+577 IGGGILKAAWG
-588 PGGT
+588 PSAK

>member
-1 MYISYIDRFQYRDD
+1 MS
-15 ARVSH
+15 
-20 PRPGIRL
+20 
-27 QPEKGFDMNR
+27 R
-37 GSISLAALLWLIIGF
+37 GNIFLATVLWLVVAF
-52 LVIYPLSILVL
+52 LVLYPVSILLL

-68 APTDTWGIGNYLEF
+68 AGTDSWGIRNYLQF
-82 FRDTY
+82 FQETY
-87 YLKTFANTLVL
+87 YLKTFGNTLVL
-98 SSLVLLTATLF
+98 STLVLLTTTLF

-117 ARYRQWGKTVF
+117 ARYRQRGKTVF

-152 KYGTVNLLLMDSG
+152 KYGTLNLLLMETG
-165 LIEAPINFIYGL
+165 LIKTPINFIYGL
-177 HGLVFVQALHMLPFI
+177 HGLVFIQSLHMLPFI

-201 NIDPCFEEAAEV
+201 NIDPSFEEAAEV
-213 EGASGF
+213 QGASGF
-219 RRFFTVS
+219 WRFLTVT

-266 INIAYHFTDVHRKYL
+266 INIAYHFTDMHRKYM
-281 GIVAVIVSSLVCI
+281 GIVAVVVSSTVCI
-294 SLFLLARWWVERK
+294 TLFLLARWWVERK

-323 EPSPLVKSGAYLYMF
+323 EPGPLLKLGAYLYMF
-338 FIAGLVLLIP
+338 FIAILVLLIP

-360 VLEPFP
+360 VFEPLP
-366 TYWTLDNFRLILL
+366 TYWTLDNFKLIFL
-379 ESPLLIK
+379 ETPLLIQ
-386 NSFLFSG
+386 NSFVFSG
-393 VALLFGIA
+393 IALLFGIA
-401 FGLPAAYIIVRTQVP
+401 FGLPAAYLIVRTRVP
-416 GKDALDFVITLMLAF
+416 GRNALDFVITLMLAF
-431 PGMAVGVA
+431 PGMAVGVS
-439 YLFGFWEG
+439 YLLAFWKD
-447 IPLARYW
+447 IPLATHW

-476 YLQLDSSL
+476 YLQLDISL

-492 VGKLRTF
+492 AGKLRTF
-499 FSISLPLLL
+499 LNISLPLLV

-552 EFGIAAAMAFLM
+552 EFGIAAAMAFVM
-564 IVITFILLLIISR
+564 IVVTFILLLIISR
-577 VAGGILKAAWG
+577 IAGGILKAAWG